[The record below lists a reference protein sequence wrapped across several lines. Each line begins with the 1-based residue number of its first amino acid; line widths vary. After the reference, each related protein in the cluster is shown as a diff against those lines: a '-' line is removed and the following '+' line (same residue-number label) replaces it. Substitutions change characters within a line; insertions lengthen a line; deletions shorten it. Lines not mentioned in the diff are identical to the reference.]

1 MKQKKWR
8 NIMET
13 NNRDWTATERLIM
26 GDILRHLKT
35 EGYNGWISI
44 LKNVCEQAGLKPF
57 PDVNIAD

>member
-1 MKQKKWR
+1 
-8 NIMET
+8 MET
-13 NNRDWTATERLIM
+13 NSRDWTTTERLIM

-44 LKNVCEQAGLKPF
+44 LKNVCEQAGLKLF